1 MDKEYICR
9 KIYYCYRKTKN
20 DKKKGKKRGVKRY
33 SKKIMA
39 FFLALALLLGAVPME
54 ANVVLASETVSSV
67 SENTLEEDT
76 QGKEGQNQEDS

>member
-1 MDKEYICR
+1 
-9 KIYYCYRKTKN
+9 
-20 DKKKGKKRGVKRY
+20 
-33 SKKIMA
+33 MA

-76 QGKEGQNQEDS
+76 QGKEGQNQEDSWESEEGTLEQPENISGEV